1 MTSAVRALVLRSPAK
16 INLGLA
22 IGPKRPDGFHDITSI
37 MVPLELHDTVRIER
51 APRSIHVG
59 TDHPDLPTGPENLAH
74 RAATA
79 FFAAA
84 RLDAGCRIHITK
96 RIPIGGG
103 LGGGSSN
110 AATVLAGLNRIF
122 GSPLSER
129 RVRRVAA
136 TLGSDVP
143 VFLRPG
149 ASVARGRG
157 ERLRPIRLPQLHVLL
172 YFPGFGVPTAWAYR
186 ALDRTRA
193 RRGLTSFRF
202 SPKILGASLRR
213 NKLDSVAPAVRNDF
227 EPVVFKH
234 HPGLGRA
241 REFLLRHG
249 AFAAALSGSGST
261 VYGLVPAHGW
271 KDPMASMKR
280 HGFPCIHTRTMTE
293 HA

>member
-1 MTSAVRALVLRSPAK
+1 MQVLVLRSPAK

-37 MVPLELHDTVRIER
+37 IAPLELHDTVRLER
-51 APRSIHVG
+51 AASGIRVTASRA
-59 TDHPDLPTGPENLAH
+59 DLPTGPDNLAH
-74 RAATA
+74 RAAAA
-79 FFAAA
+79 FFAAT
-84 RLDAGCRIHITK
+84 RLDAGCRINITK

-110 AATVLAGLNRIF
+110 AATVLAGLNRLF
-122 GSPLSER
+122 GRPLSEPR
-129 RVRRVAA
+129 LRTIAA

-143 VFLRPG
+143 VFLRSG

-157 ERLRPIRLPQLHVLL
+157 ERLRPIRVPQLHVLL
-172 YFPGFGVPTAWAYR
+172 YFPGFGVPTAWAYG
-186 ALDRTRA
+186 ALDRSRA
-193 RRGLTSFRF
+193 RRGLTSFEF

-213 NKLDSVAPAVRNDF
+213 NKLDSAALEVRNDF
-227 EPVVFKH
+227 ERVVFKR
-234 HPGLGRA
+234 HPNLGRV
-241 REFLLRHG
+241 RKLMLQHG

-280 HGFPCIHTRTMTE
+280 HGFPCIHTRTTT
-293 HA
+293 A

>member
-1 MTSAVRALVLRSPAK
+1 MTSAVRFLVLRSPAK

-37 MVPLELHDTVRIER
+37 MVPLELHDTVRLEHAAAGIRVTTNR
-51 APRSIHVG
+51 A
-59 TDHPDLPTGPENLAH
+59 DLPTGPGNLAH
-74 RAATA
+74 RAAA
-79 FFAAA
+79 GFFAAA

-110 AATVLAGLNRIF
+110 AATVLMGLNRLF
-122 GSPLSER
+122 NQPLSER
-129 RVRRVAA
+129 RLRLVAA

-157 ERLRPIRLPQLHVLL
+157 EKLRPIHVPQLHVLL
-172 YFPGFGVPTAWAYR
+172 YFPGFGVPTAWAYG
-186 ALDRTRA
+186 ALDRYRA
-193 RRGLTSFRF
+193 RRGLTSFGF

-213 NKLDSVAPAVRNDF
+213 NKLDSAARQVRNDF
-227 EPVVFKH
+227 EPIVFRR
-234 HPGLGRA
+234 HPSLGRV
-241 REFLLRHG
+241 RKLMIEHG

-280 HGFPCIHTRTMTE
+280 HGFPCTHTRTMT
-293 HA
+293 A